1 MINGVST
8 YMEVL
13 EAGWSPGTYVYME
26 VLEAGWSPGAYV
38 YMEVL
43 EAGWSPGVYWFQE
56 AGPDLLLSGVLSIL
70 GGHERRR

>member
-8 YMEVL
+8 
-13 EAGWSPGTYVYME
+13 YME

-70 GGHERRR
+70 GREGVTKTINYRNGSQRK

>member
-8 YMEVL
+8 
-13 EAGWSPGTYVYME
+13 YME

-70 GGHERRR
+70 GREEGYKNYKLQKWFSEK